1 MKKKATTSRTF
12 SILRAEPIINNNICN
27 ILPCLHVFMR
37 VRVAKKKALGKMIS
51 SASRGEMEMKIFFTV
66 DITTKRY
73 MIYGKDQRGWYN
85 LPTNTLSILLI
96 SILKMGVIWMWLS
109 KCSFFVTFTKAW
121 KTVLLT
127 KIAFIILLHMRTTP
141 ILLLIPRKYAF
152 SYYFSIAISPC
163 RFLSFLRRCCY

>member
-1 MKKKATTSRTF
+1 
-12 SILRAEPIINNNICN
+12 
-27 ILPCLHVFMR
+27 MR

-96 SILKMGVIWMWLS
+96 SILKMGVI
-109 KCSFFVTFTKAW
+109 
-121 KTVLLT
+121 
-127 KIAFIILLHMRTTP
+127 
-141 ILLLIPRKYAF
+141 
-152 SYYFSIAISPC
+152 
-163 RFLSFLRRCCY
+163 